1 MDCYVLFGSMEIL
14 RKSFK
19 ILFQS
24 GRLMSI
30 IVSLTFL
37 LYSLFYFANLF
48 SIKPLSNDLAIKL
61 ISLYTT
67 TPTSPNFINL
77 LIGIKE
83 DFGALLGVELAF
95 VLAYSIVSLFS
106 AVATIL
112 VSAET
117 LCKNQ
122 NFSLHDLISRLRRSW
137 TRPIVTSF
145 YTTLLGVGYTYI
157 FLAVLIPILM
167 ILYPSVPAKPIAIVL
182 AIVALIFYAY
192 LSVFWILGLVRTV
205 MEESCYG
212 IEALGKA
219 ATLIKGKRLQGF
231 VLQFLFMLIS
241 VIEVQGL
248 SMINVKQSQ
257 VNYTIIVLVMIFFG
271 LLVKMF
277 QFIAY
282 TVLYFQCKK
291 IHGEEIEVHGSIEYS
306 KLPTTSSL
314 VSEDIP

>member
-1 MDCYVLFGSMEIL
+1 MDCYMLFGSMEIL

-24 GRLMSI
+24 GRLMCI
-30 IVSLTFL
+30 IASLTFL
-37 LYSLFYFANLF
+37 LYSLFYLANNF
-48 SIKPLSNDLAIKL
+48 SIKPLTKDLAIKL

-83 DFGALLGVELAF
+83 DFGALLGLEWAF
-95 VLAYSIVSLFS
+95 VLAYSILSLFS
-106 AVATIL
+106 TVATIL

-122 NFSLHDLISRLRRSW
+122 NFSLHDLISRLRSSW
-137 TRPIVTSF
+137 MRPIVTSF
-145 YTTLLGVGYTYI
+145 HITLLGLGYTFI
-157 FLAVLIPILM
+157 FLAVVIPILM
-167 ILYPSVPAKPIAIVL
+167 ILDPSVPSKPIAIVL
-182 AIVALIFYAY
+182 AILATIFYVY
-192 LSVFWILGLVRTV
+192 LSVYWILALVITV

-219 ATLIKGKRLQGF
+219 ATLIKGKRLLGF
-231 VLQFLFMLIS
+231 VLQFLFMLLS
-241 VIEVQGL
+241 VIAVQGL
-248 SMINVKQSQ
+248 RMINVKQSQ

-277 QFIAY
+277 QFMAY

-291 IHGEEIEVHGSIEYS
+291 IHGEEIEVQGSIEYT
-306 KLPTTSSL
+306 KLPTLSI
-314 VSEDIP
+314 VGEDIP